1 MSTPSPADDMD
12 LVHLGLLVLCLLGL
26 MVAWHFY
33 HADIAYWTLR
43 WAWHQLQWVEQVF
56 AGDMLQATKQ
66 SVLAAARAPD
76 GLTFHQTL
84 ALLNETGR
92 YFVALP
98 LLVTFYGLWSAQ
110 RHPANRT
117 RRHITAATLPRI
129 MSSHSPAVTP
139 VLYYGDLLNTDP
151 VEQRRALNPEEWV
164 ERHGLVVN
172 QQLRREACKA
182 LLLMD
187 LGNTISAPDQLS
199 PVERAL
205 FAVFGAR
212 LLSDGKDIPQAQVL
226 LDALNRSCH
235 HGNWNGQPGYPDLT
249 VCDAAFAKYAAHPA
263 SADWIARHPY
273 PRTLLH
279 AMHKEALS
287 TGKLPSAHFRW
298 LKGMDRPLWYALN
311 TTGRKAPF
319 MESSAVFTQ
328 CMWEK
333 FAFDN
338 GYRLQSPCLDE
349 AVNGLESYL
358 IKLGIVR
365 PL

>member
-1 MSTPSPADDMD
+1 MSNAAPADDMD
-12 LVHLGLLVLCLLGL
+12 LVHLGMVVLCLLGL
-26 MVAWHFY
+26 VVAWYFY
-33 HADIAYWTLR
+33 HAEVTYWAMRWAWIQLR
-43 WAWHQLQWVEQVF
+43 WAEHVY

-66 SVLAAARAPD
+66 SVLASARAPER
-76 GLTFHQTL
+76 LTFHQTL
-84 ALLNETGR
+84 AQLNGAGR
-92 YFVALP
+92 YFIALP
-98 LLVTFYGLWSAQ
+98 LLVTIYGLWSAH

-117 RRHITAATLPRI
+117 RRQITAATLPRI

-151 VEQRRALNPEEWV
+151 EEHRRALNPEDWV

-172 QQLRREACKA
+172 RQLQREACKA
-182 LLLMD
+182 LLVQD
-187 LGNTISAPDQLS
+187 LGNKIISPDQLS

-212 LLSDGKDIPQAQVL
+212 LLSDGQDVPRAQAL

-235 HGNWNGQPGYPDLT
+235 HGQWNGKPGYPDLT
-249 VCDAAFAKYAAHPA
+249 VCDEAFAKYAAHPA
-263 SADWIARHPY
+263 AADWIARHPY

-279 AMHKEALS
+279 AMHKEALA

-298 LKGMDRPLWYALN
+298 LKGIDRPLWYALN

-319 MESSAVFTQ
+319 MEAAAVFTQ
-328 CMWEK
+328 CMWER
-333 FAFDN
+333 FAFEN
-338 GYRLQSPCLDE
+338 GYCLPSPCLDE

>member
-1 MSTPSPADDMD
+1 MSNSAPANDMD
-12 LVHLGLLVLCLLGL
+12 LVNLGMAILCLLGL

-33 HADIAYWTLR
+33 HAEIVYWAMR
-43 WAWHQLQWVEQVF
+43 WAWIQLRWIENLY

-66 SVLAAARAPD
+66 AIVAAARSPEQQS
-76 GLTFHQTL
+76 FHQTIG
-84 ALLNETGR
+84 LLNSAGR
-92 YFVALP
+92 YFIALPFLVAL
-98 LLVTFYGLWSAQ
+98 YGLWSAQ

-117 RRHITAATLPRI
+117 RRQITADTLPRI

-139 VLYYGDLLNTDP
+139 VLYYGDLLNSDP
-151 VEQRRALNPEEWV
+151 EEHRRALNPEEWV

-172 QQLRREACKA
+172 RQLRREACKA
-182 LLLMD
+182 LLVQD
-187 LGNTISAPDQLS
+187 LGNKITSPDQLS

-212 LLSDGKDIPQAQVL
+212 LLSDGNDIARAQAL

-235 HGNWNGQPGYPDLT
+235 HHHGNGKPGYPDLT
-249 VCDAAFAKYAAHPA
+249 VCDEAFAIYATHPA
-263 SADWIARHPY
+263 AAEWIARHPY

-279 AMHKEALS
+279 AMHKEALA
-287 TGKLPSAHFRW
+287 TGKLPSSHFRW
-298 LKGMDRPLWYALN
+298 LKGMDRALWYALN

-328 CMWEK
+328 CMWEA
-333 FAFDN
+333 FAFDH

-349 AVNGLESYL
+349 TVNGIESYL
-358 IKLGIVR
+358 IKLGIVK

>member
-1 MSTPSPADDMD
+1 MSNAAPANDMD
-12 LVHLGLLVLCLLGL
+12 LVHLGMVILCLVGL

-33 HADIAYWTLR
+33 HADIAYWTMR
-43 WAWHQLQWVEQVF
+43 WAWNQLRWVENIF
-56 AGDMLQATKQ
+56 AGDMLQATKK
-66 SVLAAARAPD
+66 SILAAARAPER
-76 GLTFHQTL
+76 LTFHQML
-84 ALLNETGR
+84 ALLNEAGR
-92 YFVALP
+92 YFIALP

-139 VLYYGDLLNTDP
+139 VLYYGDLLNADP
-151 VEQRRALNPEEWV
+151 VEHQRALNPEEWV

-172 QQLRREACKA
+172 QQLQREECKA
-182 LLLMD
+182 LLLQD
-187 LGNTISAPDQLS
+187 LGTKITSPDQLS

-205 FAVFGAR
+205 FAIFGAR
-212 LLSDGKDIPQAQVL
+212 LLSDGQDIPQAQVL

-235 HGNWNGQPGYPDLT
+235 HGHWNGMPGYPDLA
-249 VCDAAFAKYAAHPA
+249 VCDEAFAKYAAHPA

-279 AMHKEALS
+279 AMHKEALA

-311 TTGRKAPF
+311 TTGRKSPF

-328 CMWEK
+328 CMWER

-338 GYRLQSPCLDE
+338 GYRLQSPCIDE
-349 AVNGLESYL
+349 AVNGIESYL